1 MYCWMCH
8 SGPVNPDLRRS
19 GALPSADAWRS
30 ILIDGALEPAGMASF
45 RDYLTPEQAEAIRAH
60 ISSLSQKL
68 KAAEDKGEAPPSM
81 R

>member
-1 MYCWMCH
+1 
-8 SGPVNPDLRRS
+8 
-19 GALPSADAWRS
+19 
-30 ILIDGALEPAGMASF
+30 MASF

-60 ISSLSQKL
+60 ISSLSEKL